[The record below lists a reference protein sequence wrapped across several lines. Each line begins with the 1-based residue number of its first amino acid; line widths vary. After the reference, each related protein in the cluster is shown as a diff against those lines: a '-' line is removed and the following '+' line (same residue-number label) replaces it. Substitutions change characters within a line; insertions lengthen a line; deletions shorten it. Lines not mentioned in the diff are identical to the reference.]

1 MVHVRRKFVEAQK
14 VQPKG
19 KTGRADIAL
28 TLINKLYGIERELK
42 DVSDEQ
48 RFIGRQKKSL
58 PILLQLKNWLDKTLS
73 QVTPQSAQGKAV
85 HYLSSNWGRLE
96 RYIESGYP
104 STTAPPKERSSRLS
118 LGVRPGCSAIPPM
131 APPPPLKSTAWSRP
145 PRSTAKSPMRGCGM
159 YWSGYSMP
167 RRLKT
172 MKPCCHGTARR
183 KCQGRSL
190 PYLWIGEVYGSL
202 TDHRVR
208 W

>member
-1 MVHVRRKFVEAQK
+1 LRLLESCRGYVMTDNYAGYNALALQPGVQRLACMVHVRRKFVEAQK

-19 KTGRADIAL
+19 KT
-28 TLINKLYGIERELK
+28 
-42 DVSDEQ
+42 
-48 RFIGRQKKSL
+48 
-58 PILLQLKNWLDKTLS
+58 
-73 QVTPQSAQGKAV
+73 V

-104 STTAPPKERSSRLS
+104 SITTPPKERSSRLS
-118 LGVRPGCSAIPPM
+118 LGVRPIPPM

-145 PRSTAKSPMRGCGM
+145 PRSTAKSPIRGCGT

-172 MKPCCHGTARR
+172 LKPCCHGTARR
-183 KCQGRSL
+183 KCQGGLL
-190 PYLWIGEVYGSL
+190 PYLWVGEVYGSL
-202 TDHRVR
+202 TNHRDR